1 MRLLQQ
7 FQQGQTLRK
16 ARGVQGV
23 ESWSFAGV
31 QSTRAQRGSQPALAM
46 GLESGYNSV
55 NLTRLVQA
63 TVEKGTLEGALED
76 AM

>member
-23 ESWSFAGV
+23 ESQSFAGV
-31 QSTRAQRGSQPALAM
+31 QSARASRGSQPALAM
-46 GLESGYNSV
+46 GLELGCNSV